1 VFSDEKLMRSQHN
14 LFQVHFWGVRG
25 SYPTSGRGT
34 LKYGGHTSCVE
45 VQVGGHRLIFDAG
58 TGIIELGEQLV
69 KRATRALSCNVFL
82 SHTHH
87 DHISGFY
94 FFAPLLRSSTTLRL
108 FGPNTGRKSLRAT
121 LEAAMDSQFFP
132 VSLAELDAHMEIQP
146 LKGGEVIR
154 LADRARGPSANTA
167 GLPERETADG
177 VTIVAHKSRAHPKN
191 GVLLYRVTYR
201 NRSMVYATDIE
212 QKAGGWPDVI
222 EFARGTDLL
231 IHDAQ
236 YLTKEYLS
244 RSDPRK
250 GWGHSTVERAVETAQ
265 KAGAKRLLL
274 FHHEPTHDDDAIR
287 QIEKYARRIL
297 PLTAAAYEGLNI
309 DLLR

>member
-1 VFSDEKLMRSQHN
+1 MRSQRN
-14 LFQVHFWGVRG
+14 LFQVRFWGVRG
-25 SYPTSGRGT
+25 SYPTSGRAT

-69 KRATRALSCNVFL
+69 KRATKALSFNVFL

-108 FGPNTGRKSLRAT
+108 FGPNTGRKSLKAT

-132 VSLAELDAHMEIQP
+132 VSLAELDAHMEIHP

-154 LADRARGPSANTA
+154 LADRTQGTSAN
-167 GLPERETADG
+167 ETADG
-177 VTIVAHKSRAHPKN
+177 VTIVAHKSHAHPKN

-201 NRSMVYATDIE
+201 NRSLVYATDIE
-212 QKAGGWPDVI
+212 QKAGGWQDVI

-236 YLTKEYLS
+236 YLAKEYLS

-250 GWGHSTVERAVETAQ
+250 GWGHSTIERAVETAQ
-265 KAGAKRLLL
+265 KAGTKRLIL
-274 FHHEPTHDDDAIR
+274 FHHEPTHNDAAIR
-287 QIEKYARRIL
+287 QIEKYARRL
-297 PLTAAAYEGLNI
+297 FPVTAAAYEGLTI

>member
-1 VFSDEKLMRSQHN
+1 
-14 LFQVHFWGVRG
+14 
-25 SYPTSGRGT
+25 
-34 LKYGGHTSCVE
+34 
-45 VQVGGHRLIFDAG
+45 
-58 TGIIELGEQLV
+58 
-69 KRATRALSCNVFL
+69 
-82 SHTHH
+82 
-87 DHISGFY
+87 
-94 FFAPLLRSSTTLRL
+94 
-108 FGPNTGRKSLRAT
+108 
-121 LEAAMDSQFFP
+121 MDSQFFP

-154 LADRARGPSANTA
+154 LADRAQRPSGDAGRLRGNEVSN
-167 GLPERETADG
+167 G

-191 GVLLYRVTYR
+191 GVLLYRVTYK

-212 QKAGGWPDVI
+212 QKPGGWPDVI

-236 YLTKEYLS
+236 YLTKEYFS
-244 RSDPRK
+244 RSEPRK

-274 FHHEPTHDDDAIR
+274 FHHEPTHDDAAIR

-297 PLTAAAYEGLNI
+297 PIAAAAYEGLKI